1 MKFYQLDNRTLE
13 KVLNTEGYIVCSGKR
28 IWRFRIL
35 VCILLIGRG
44 FVAEDFLEQ
53 FQHLVG
59 KEIGRE
65 EFLMPTGSQTNVWNE
80 ELFKELKKKST
91 DFESLLTNSN

>member
-1 MKFYQLDNRTLE
+1 M
-13 KVLNTEGYIVCSGKR
+13 
-28 IWRFRIL
+28 
-35 VCILLIGRG
+35 CILLIGRG

-65 EFLMPTGSQTNVWNE
+65 EFLMPTGSQTNV
-80 ELFKELKKKST
+80 
-91 DFESLLTNSN
+91 